1 MATNIVVKSKVER
14 KYNAKVMGSNKI
26 TYLPYTANL
35 AANDENYSD
44 GKLKQATTIS
54 ISYDVAGKFPE
65 QKFAE
70 ALTPATT
77 ELAQAHAKET
87 QFAYHR
93 QPTHVEFTLSNMQD
107 VNDVNINAGILNRM
121 LMQYDYEHFHGS
133 FGNSG
138 MFANENSVEIDSVV
152 FTVNS
157 ISEVFVLIE
166 ALYTEMAAKLG
177 LTENDYGSIT
187 LSYTSDIAGIIRKPM
202 MISGT
207 SVTTGRTEIAAA
219 YPNMVLKEV
228 PSVLQTGSHM
238 SMAYRP
244 NLTNHHGSIPGIYSK
259 ANGDAHGLTQ
269 KTLFTYETASNE
281 IEGKG
286 AYVYQK
292 TETPASKAATAKA
305 AKLAKK

>member
-77 ELAQAHAKET
+77 ELAQAHALES

-133 FGNSG
+133 YGNAG
-138 MFANENSVEIDSVV
+138 MFKNENSIELDTTAV
-152 FTVNS
+152 S
-157 ISEVFVLIE
+157 ITSIQDVFVMIE
-166 ALYTEMAAKLG
+166 SLYTEMAAKLG
-177 LTENDYGSIT
+177 LTESDYGSIT
-187 LSYTSDIAGIIRKPM
+187 LSYTSDIAAIIRKP
-202 MISGT
+202 IVVSGT
-207 SVTTGRTEIAAA
+207 SVTTGKVQISAA
-219 YPNMVLKEV
+219 YEGMNQKEV
-228 PSVLQTGSHM
+228 PSILQTGSHM
-238 SMAYRP
+238 SMTYRP
-244 NLTNHHGSIPGIYSK
+244 NVTNHHGSIPGIYSK

-292 TETPASKAATAKA
+292 TETPSSKAAKERA